1 MMTGRYVKPS
11 PVEEV
16 QESSI
21 YTYWKEALVRQ
32 KCQFGTNILTLTQL
46 KMSPETSSLKNNYTE
61 PAYITSRAK
70 VSTP

>member
-1 MMTGRYVKPS
+1 MTGRYAKPS

-32 KCQFGTNILTLTQL
+32 KCQFGTN
-46 KMSPETSSLKNNYTE
+46 NYIDIDTVE
-61 PAYITSRAK
+61 NDSRNFFPQK
-70 VSTP
+70 RLY